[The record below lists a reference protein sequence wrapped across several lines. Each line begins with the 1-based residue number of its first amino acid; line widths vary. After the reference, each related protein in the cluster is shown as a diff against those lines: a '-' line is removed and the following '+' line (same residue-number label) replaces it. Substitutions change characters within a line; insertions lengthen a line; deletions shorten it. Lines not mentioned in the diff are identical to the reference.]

1 MRWRL
6 GACQDLFLGIW
17 FIFSW
22 EQRFKKQVIHNNENM
37 TIFHVCLLP
46 RSITRCDYM
55 FKLSL
60 FYQNKVQFD
69 WFT

>member
-1 MRWRL
+1 M
-6 GACQDLFLGIW
+6 
-17 FIFSW
+17 
-22 EQRFKKQVIHNNENM
+22 IHNNENM

-55 FKLSL
+55 FNLSL

-69 WFT
+69 WFTKNINWLNAPKDSLDIPTLKQHSSYFSFS